1 METLELLQMICNIII
16 LIGAAVGA
24 IAGICQALGKPIEIF
39 KKSRKQRRDAF
50 VAEVKK
56 AVDESLSPQLQ
67 RIEQQNI
74 DQSHNIGVLAQAS
87 REAIGTWILDFYEK
101 HEQACAVTV
110 DEQIT
115 LKDLYVTY
123 KNLDGNHQIDNI
135 WKEIVQW
142 KVFNAQ
148 GEIKNPDWTVEI
160 KEENKIRPM
169 NIQPAQKT
177 PDGQK

>member
-1 METLELLQMICNIII
+1 
-16 LIGAAVGA
+16 
-24 IAGICQALGKPIEIF
+24 
-39 KKSRKQRRDAF
+39 
-50 VAEVKK
+50 
-56 AVDESLSPQLQ
+56 
-67 RIEQQNI
+67 
-74 DQSHNIGVLAQAS
+74 
-87 REAIGTWILDFYEK
+87 
-101 HEQACAVTV
+101 V

-169 NIQPAQKT
+169 NIQPA
-177 PDGQK
+177 